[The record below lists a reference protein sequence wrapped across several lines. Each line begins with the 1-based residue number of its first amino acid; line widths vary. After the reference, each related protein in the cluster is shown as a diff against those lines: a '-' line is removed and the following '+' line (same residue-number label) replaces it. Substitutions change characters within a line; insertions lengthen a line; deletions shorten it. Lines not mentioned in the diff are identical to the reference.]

1 MGNNDALAQI
11 AAQLSALAVLVAGHA
26 EKIAVLNDR
35 LAQLEVQAGMDDEYS
50 GVDLSGNPIDV
61 R

>member
-26 EKIAVLNDR
+26 EKIAILNDR
-35 LAQLEVQAGMDDEYS
+35 LAQLEVQTGMDDEYS